1 MIIVDNRG
9 KLPTKLNFEINLKN
23 FCVVRGEGKKK
34 RGGEIDLNSR
44 RRSTAAYGITLNS
57 LKDFKEEEEK

>member
-9 KLPTKLNFEINLKN
+9 KLPTKLNFQINFKKIL
-23 FCVVRGEGKKK
+23 FVRGEGKKK
-34 RGGEIDLNSR
+34 GEIDLNSR